1 MSEVLDL
8 LGDPVIDRKNLRDR
22 FIEPPFS
29 VLDGR
34 SNDWHKRKSEW
45 IKSGLH
51 SDLGRDTKVY
61 SGMDTLL
68 SKYNKPHFKNI
79 SIFNPVLCELMYH
92 WFCPENGKILDPFAG
107 GGCQRY
113 RCS

>member
-34 SNDWHKRKSEW
+34 SDVWLKRKLSWVKLGLKSEV
-45 IKSGLH
+45 
-51 SDLGRDTKVY
+51 GRDFKVY
-61 SGMDTLL
+61 GMQQLL
-68 SKYNKPHFKNI
+68 SKINNPHFKNI